1 MKVSQYTDGS
11 FLTKVQTPLALRL
24 GDMVHYGIDFEYGIS
39 GVSSYIESCSFGN
52 DDTSRDIIKPNVSFD
67 LAFPWV
73 TNYYY

>member
-1 MKVSQYTDGS
+1 MKVSQYTDGT

-52 DDTSRDIIKPNVSFD
+52 DDMSRDIIKPNVSVYIH
-67 LAFPWV
+67 ACI
-73 TNYYY
+73 TYAT

>member
-1 MKVSQYTDGS
+1 MKVSQYTDGT

-52 DDTSRDIIKPNVSFD
+52 GDLSRDIIKPNVSFKKHE
-67 LAFPWV
+67 
-73 TNYYY
+73 N